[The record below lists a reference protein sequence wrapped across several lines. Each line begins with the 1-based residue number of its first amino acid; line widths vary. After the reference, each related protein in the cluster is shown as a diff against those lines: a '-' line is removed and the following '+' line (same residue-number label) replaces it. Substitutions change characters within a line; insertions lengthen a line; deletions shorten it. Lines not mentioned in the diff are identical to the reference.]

1 MTNRREFLKASA
13 AGVTALG
20 ISTVNLSR
28 GRLAPTA
35 EAHGGLMNSEPLR
48 RPFVCSTWNHGLAA
62 NETAWEILQRGGYA
76 LDAVEAG
83 VKVTEADP
91 TIRSVG
97 LGGRPDRDGHV
108 TLDAC
113 VMNETGDCGSVA
125 YLEQIKHP
133 VSVARLVLEQTPH
146 VLLVGAGAQQFALDH
161 GFTRENLLIPEV
173 EQEWRVWREEQGFE
187 PEVGVDNHDTISMLA
202 VDAAGNLCGACTTSG
217 AAYKLPGRVGD
228 SPIIG
233 AALFLDNEIG
243 GACTTGLGEAVLKNL
258 TSFLVVELMRG
269 GVTPQAA
276 CQEAVERIVR
286 KVPDSPDLQ
295 VGCLACN
302 KTGEIGAY
310 SIRPDFNYAVRDA
323 SGAELVPVDSILR

>member
-1 MTNRREFLKASA
+1 MHA
-13 AGVTALG
+13 
-20 ISTVNLSR
+20 
-28 GRLAPTA
+28 
-35 EAHGGLMNSEPLR
+35 EPLR
-48 RPFVCSTWNHGLAA
+48 RPFVISTWNHGLAA
-62 NETAWEILQRGGYA
+62 NDAAWEILQHGGYA

-125 YLEQIKHP
+125 YLEEVKHP

-146 VLLVGAGAQQFALDH
+146 VLLVGAGAQQFALAS

-173 EQEWRVWREEQGFE
+173 AQEWRAWREERGL
-187 PEVGVDNHDTISMLA
+187 PPVVGECNHDTISMLA

-258 TSFLVVELMRG
+258 TSFLVVELMRQG
-269 GVTPQAA
+269 ASPQTA
-276 CQEAVERIVR
+276 CEEAVQRIAQ

-302 KTGEIGAY
+302 KAGEIGAY
-310 SIRPDFNYAVRDA
+310 SIRPDFDYALRDA
-323 SGAELVPVDSILR
+323 NEAKLVPVASILR